1 MNDAHPSPLPT
12 TAPAF
17 LARLNAGASARRRI
31 SWSPPLPFT
40 GRAIERYTLG
50 NGLRVLVLVDDR
62 APVVSY
68 NTWFRVGSR
77 HERPGKTGLAHLF
90 EHLMFNET
98 RNLPAGRFDQ
108 LLERAGA
115 ETNAATW
122 NDWTYYYENVPADQ
136 LSLVVRLE
144 AERMHN
150 LVLREGPVASE
161 KEVVANERRY
171 RVEDDVE
178 GTVSEVLWS
187 TAYTTHPYHHP
198 TIGWMKD
205 IEGFTPADC
214 RAFYRTW
221 YAPNNATLVVVGDV
235 KVPRLLTLIREH
247 YGALK
252 PAEIPPESLPEE
264 PPQTAER
271 RVELSRP
278 SATDRVAIGY
288 KCPGLGHPDH
298 AALSVLIEALTGGRS
313 SRFYRELV
321 TERELATDI
330 SGWASTFR
338 DPGLWELAA
347 TARTGVQAG
356 PLLDAVDAC
365 VERLRRAPITADE
378 RERAVARVE
387 LSFLRGLETVGGRA
401 ETIGFHDTVLG
412 DAVGGD
418 ERLERVRRVTVE
430 DLADVVRRYV
440 DSTQRT
446 VVLVRSNLAANLAAA
461 NGAGA

>member
-1 MNDAHPSPLPT
+1 MNDVPSSQSTPT
-12 TAPAF
+12 EPAF
-17 LARLNAGASARRRI
+17 LARLNAGVPKRRRI
-31 SWSPPLPFT
+31 TWQPSLEFT

-77 HERPGKTGLAHLF
+77 HEREGKTGLAHLF

-178 GTVSEVLWS
+178 GTVSEVLWAN
-187 TAYTTHPYHHP
+187 AYQTHPYHHP

-221 YAPNNATLVVVGDV
+221 YAPNNATLVIVGDV
-235 KVPRLLTLIREH
+235 KVPRLLALLRQH
-247 YGALK
+247 YGDLK
-252 PAEIPPESLPEE
+252 PAEIPQESLPVE
-264 PPQTAER
+264 PPQPAER
-271 RVELSRP
+271 RVELARP

-288 KCPGLGHPDH
+288 KCPGLAHPDH
-298 AALSVLIEALTGGRS
+298 AALSVLVEALTGGRS

-347 TARTGVQAG
+347 TARSGVHAG
-356 PLLDAVDAC
+356 ALLDAVDAC
-365 VERLRRAPITADE
+365 LDRLRRSPITADE

-401 ETIGFHDTVLG
+401 ETIGFHDAVL
-412 DAVGGD
+412 DDPTGGT
-418 ERLERVRRVTVE
+418 ERLERVRRVTVD
-430 DLADVVRRYV
+430 DLAEVVERYV
-440 DSTQRT
+440 VDTQRT
-446 VVLVRSNLAANLAAA
+446 VVLVRSTLAANVSAE

>member
-1 MNDAHPSPLPT
+1 MNDVHASQLPST
-12 TAPAF
+12 EPAF
-17 LARLNAGASARRRI
+17 LARLNAGASARLRFT
-31 SWSPPLPFT
+31 WSPPLPFT

-77 HERPGKTGLAHLF
+77 HEREGKTGLAHLF

-187 TAYTTHPYHHP
+187 NAYTTHPYHHP

-235 KVPRLLTLIREH
+235 KVPRLLSLVRQH

-252 PAEIPPESLPEE
+252 PAEIPPESLPVE

-271 RVELSRP
+271 RIELSRP
-278 SATDRVAIGY
+278 SATDRVSIGY

-338 DPGLWELAA
+338 DPGLWELGA
-347 TARTGVQAG
+347 TARTGVLAD
-356 PLLDAVDAC
+356 PLLDAVDEC
-365 VERLRRAPITADE
+365 IERLRRAPITAEE

-401 ETIGFHDTVLG
+401 ETIGFHDTVLD
-412 DAVGGD
+412 DAAGGN
-418 ERLERVRRVTVE
+418 ERLEQVRRVTVE

-440 DSTQRT
+440 VDTRRT
-446 VVLVRSNLAANLAAA
+446 VVLVRSNLAANLTPT